1 MAKAREIKRRI
12 RSIDNT
18 RQITK
23 TMEMVAASKLK
34 RAQDRVVAARP
45 FDEFMRQVIMHVRE
59 GAADE
64 LTDFPLLRSSAITN
78 RVGVLVVTS
87 NRGLAGAFNAN
98 LVKAARAHMK
108 TLRAD
113 GKEIELHVIGKKG
126 ASMLR
131 YLGDTPER
139 TIVDLPDRPSY
150 EDAGAVA
157 EPLIEAFLA
166 EKLDAVYL
174 VYSHFRS
181 PVEQRPVVSQLLP
194 LPEQGENAAGFRP
207 TGSLRE
213 EEARRREE
221 AGGEK
226 GYEPVYEFLPSPSA
240 ILSQLLPLFLRYGI
254 YRAVS
259 ESAASEHGARRTAMK
274 NATDNAKDLIRA
286 LTRSY
291 NRARQAQITQEIAEL
306 VGGAEALK
314 G

>member
-34 RAQDRVVAARP
+34 RAQDRIVAARP
-45 FDEFMRQVIMHVRE
+45 FDEFMRQVIAHVRE
-59 GAADE
+59 GAAEE
-64 LTDFPLLRSSAITN
+64 LADFPLLRSSAVSN

-98 LVKAARAHMK
+98 LVKAARAHM
-108 TLRAD
+108 TELR
-113 GKEIELHVIGKKG
+113 GQGQEVELHVIGKKG

-131 YLGDTPER
+131 YLGEAPER
-139 TIVDLPDRPSY
+139 TIIDLPDRPSY
-150 EDAGAVA
+150 EDAGTIT
-157 EPLIEAFLA
+157 EPLIDAFLA
-166 EKLDAVYL
+166 QRLDAVYL
-174 VYSHFRS
+174 VYSQFRS
-181 PVEQRPVVSQLLP
+181 PVEQRPVVAQLLP
-194 LPEQGENAAGFRP
+194 LPERGGRGANLAP
-207 TGSLRE
+207 
-213 EEARRREE
+213 E
-221 AGGEK
+221 AGAAADAEGERR
-226 GYEPVYEFLPSPSA
+226 YEPVYEFLPSPEA
-240 ILSQLLPLFLRYGI
+240 ILSQLLPLFLRYGV

-274 NATDNAKDLIRA
+274 NATDNAKELIRN

-306 VGGAEALK
+306 VGGAEALR

>member
-45 FDEFMRQVIMHVRE
+45 FDEFMRQVIVHVRE
-59 GAADE
+59 GATDE
-64 LTDFPLLRSSAITN
+64 LADFPLLRSSVASG

-108 TLRAD
+108 GLRAE

-150 EDAGAVA
+150 EDAGALA
-157 EPLIEAFLA
+157 EPLIEAFR
-166 EKLDAVYL
+166 EERLDAVYL
-174 VYSHFRS
+174 VYSLFKS
-181 PVEQRPVVSQLLP
+181 PVEQRPVVAQILP
-194 LPEQGENAAGFRP
+194 LPGRGEIGEAEAARP
-207 TGSLRE
+207 RDE
-213 EEARRREE
+213 ESERR
-221 AGGEK
+221 
-226 GYEPVYEFLPSPSA
+226 YEPVYEFLPSPSA
-240 ILSQLLPLFLRYGI
+240 ILGQLLPLFLRYGV

-274 NATDNAKDLIRA
+274 NATDNAKELIRS

-306 VGGAEALK
+306 VGGSEALR

>member
-59 GAADE
+59 GAAEE
-64 LTDFPLLRSSAITN
+64 LQDFPLLRGTEVSGKA
-78 RVGVLVVTS
+78 GVLVVTS

-108 TLRAD
+108 ELRAG

-131 YLGDTPER
+131 YLGETIER

-150 EDAGAVA
+150 EDAGNVA
-157 EPLIEAFLA
+157 EPLIQEFLA
-166 EKLDAVYL
+166 ERLDAVYL
-174 VYSHFRS
+174 VYSLFKS
-181 PVEQRPVVSQLLP
+181 PVEQRPVVAQLLP
-194 LPEQGENAAGFRP
+194 LPE
-207 TGSLRE
+207 RE
-213 EEARRREE
+213 EMTLAAATTTDDESGRR
-221 AGGEK
+221 GEPE
-226 GYEPVYEFLPSPSA
+226 GRPYEPVYEFLPSPAA
-240 ILSQLLPLFLRYGI
+240 ILSQLLPLFLRYGV

-274 NATDNAKDLIRA
+274 NATDNAKDLIRN

-306 VGGAEALK
+306 VGGAEAQR

>member
-45 FDEFMRQVIMHVRE
+45 FDEFMRQVIVHVRE
-59 GAADE
+59 GATEE
-64 LTDFPLLRSSAITN
+64 LADFPLLRRSEASG

-98 LVKAARAHMK
+98 LVKAARAHTK
-108 TLRAD
+108 ELRAE

-131 YLGDTPER
+131 YLGDTPTR

-150 EDAGAVA
+150 EDAGALA
-157 EPLIEAFLA
+157 EPLIEAFL
-166 EKLDAVYL
+166 EQRLDAVYL
-174 VYSHFRS
+174 VYSLFKS
-181 PVEQRPVVSQLLP
+181 PVEQRPVVAQLLP
-194 LPEQGENAAGFRP
+194 LPERSEMAGA
-207 TGSLRE
+207 E
-213 EEARRREE
+213 EHAGRARDEESERR
-221 AGGEK
+221 
-226 GYEPVYEFLPSPSA
+226 YEPVYEFLPSPAA
-240 ILSQLLPLFLRYGI
+240 ILGQLLPLFLRYGV

-274 NATDNAKDLIRA
+274 NATDNAKELIRS

-306 VGGAEALK
+306 VGGSEALR

>member
-45 FDEFMRQVIMHVRE
+45 FDEFMRQVIVAVRAGAPE
-59 GAADE
+59 G
-64 LTDFPLLRSSAITN
+64 LGDFPLLRRAQVAG

-98 LVKAARAHMK
+98 LVKAARARIAE
-108 TLRAD
+108 LRSE

-126 ASMLR
+126 AAMLR
-131 YLGDTPER
+131 YLGDVPDR

-150 EDAGAVA
+150 DDAGEVA
-157 EPLIEAFLA
+157 EPLIAGFL
-166 EKLDAVYL
+166 ERRLDAVHL
-174 VYSHFRS
+174 VYSLFRS
-181 PVEQRPVVSQLLP
+181 PVEQRPVVAQLLP
-194 LPEQGENAAGFRP
+194 LPDRGELEDG
-207 TGSLRE
+207 
-213 EEARRREE
+213 E
-221 AGGEK
+221 AGSAGTEE
-226 GYEPVYEFLPSPSA
+226 GYAPIYEFLPSPEA
-240 ILSQLLPLFLRYGI
+240 ILTQLLPLFLRYGV
-254 YRAVS
+254 YRAIS

-274 NATDNAKDLIRA
+274 NATDNAKELIRS

>member
-45 FDEFMRQVIMHVRE
+45 FDEFMRQVIASVRE
-59 GAADE
+59 GASEE
-64 LTDFPLLRSSAITN
+64 LGEFPLLRQTGVSGK
-78 RVGVLVVTS
+78 VGVLVVTS

-98 LVKAARAHMK
+98 LVKAARARMK
-108 TLRAD
+108 ELRAE
-113 GKEIELHVIGKKG
+113 GNEIELHVIGKKG
-126 ASMLR
+126 AGMLR
-131 YLGDTPER
+131 YLGDVPDR

-150 EDAGAVA
+150 EDAGTVA
-157 EPLIEAFLA
+157 EPLIEAFL
-166 EKLDAVYL
+166 EERLDAVYL
-174 VYSHFRS
+174 VYSLFRS
-181 PVEQRPVVSQLLP
+181 PVEQRPVVAQLLP
-194 LPEQGENAAGFRP
+194 LPERGAAEPGRAAAEPASGKDAAAGPRY
-207 TGSLRE
+207 L
-213 EEARRREE
+213 
-221 AGGEK
+221 
-226 GYEPVYEFLPSPSA
+226 PVYEFLPSPQA
-240 ILSQLLPLFLRYGI
+240 ILGQLLPLFLRYGV

-274 NATDNAKDLIRA
+274 NATDNAKELIRN

-306 VGGAEALK
+306 VGGSEALRA
-314 G
+314 

>member
-45 FDEFMRQVIMHVRE
+45 FDEFMRQVIAHVRE
-59 GAADE
+59 GATDG
-64 LTDFPLLRSSAITN
+64 LRDFPLLRRSEVSN
-78 RVGVLVVTS
+78 RAGVLVVTS

-98 LVKAARAHMK
+98 LVKAARAHMAG
-108 TLRAD
+108 LRAE

-126 ASMLR
+126 AAMLR
-131 YLGDTPER
+131 YLGETPER
-139 TIVDLPDRPSY
+139 TIIDLPDRPSY
-150 EDAGAVA
+150 EDAGTIA
-157 EPLIEAFLA
+157 EPLIEGFLA
-166 EKLDAVYL
+166 QQLDAVYL
-174 VYSHFRS
+174 VYSLFRS
-181 PVEQRPVVSQLLP
+181 PVEQRPVVAQLLP
-194 LPEQGENAAGFRP
+194 LPKRGEMVAGFVA
-207 TGSLRE
+207 
-213 EEARRREE
+213 EEAARAKEAETERR
-221 AGGEK
+221 
-226 GYEPVYEFLPSPSA
+226 YEPVYEFLPSPEV

-274 NATDNAKDLIRA
+274 NATDNAKELIRN

-306 VGGAEALK
+306 VGGSEALR

>member
-45 FDEFMRQVIMHVRE
+45 FDEFMRQVIASVRE
-59 GAADE
+59 GASEE
-64 LTDFPLLRSSAITN
+64 LGDFPLLRQSGASGK
-78 RVGVLVVTS
+78 VGILVVTS

-108 TLRAD
+108 KLRAE

-126 ASMLR
+126 AGMLR
-131 YLGDTPER
+131 YLGDEPER
-139 TIVDLPDRPSY
+139 TIADLPDRPSY
-150 EDAGAVA
+150 EDAGRIA
-157 EPLIEAFLA
+157 EPLIEAFL
-166 EKLDAVYL
+166 EERLDAVYL
-174 VYSHFRS
+174 VYSLFKS
-181 PVEQRPVVSQLLP
+181 PVEQRPAVAQLLP
-194 LPEQGENAAGFRP
+194 LPERGATGADSAAPETQPGTEP
-207 TGSLRE
+207 
-213 EEARRREE
+213 EARGGE
-221 AGGEK
+221 AGHR
-226 GYEPVYEFLPSPSA
+226 YVPVYEFLPSPAA
-240 ILSQLLPLFLRYGI
+240 ILGQLLPLFLRYGV

-274 NATDNAKDLIRA
+274 NATDNAKELIRS
-286 LTRSY
+286 LTRTY

-306 VGGAEALK
+306 VGGAEALR

>member
-59 GAADE
+59 GAAE
-64 LTDFPLLRSSAITN
+64 TLADFPLLRSSE
-78 RVGVLVVTS
+78 VGGKVGMIVVTS

-98 LVKAARAHMK
+98 LVRAARTHMK
-108 TLRAD
+108 ELRAS
-113 GKEIELHVIGKKG
+113 GQEIELHVIGKKG

-131 YLGDTPER
+131 YLGETPER
-139 TIVDLPDRPSY
+139 TIADLPDRPSY
-150 EDAGAVA
+150 EDAGKVA
-157 EPLIEAFLA
+157 EPLIEAFL
-166 EKLDAVYL
+166 EERLDAVYL
-174 VYSHFRS
+174 VYSLFKS
-181 PVEQRPVVSQLLP
+181 PVEQRPVVAQLLP
-194 LPEQGENAAGFRP
+194 LPEEGELPAGIAP
-207 TGSLRE
+207 AG
-213 EEARRREE
+213 E
-221 AGGEK
+221 AGARTSEDAGEGS
-226 GYEPVYEFLPSPSA
+226 GYVPVYEFLPSPAA
-240 ILSQLLPLFLRYGI
+240 ILGQLLPLFLRYGV
-254 YRAVS
+254 YRAIS

-274 NATDNAKDLIRA
+274 NATDNAKDLIRS

>member
-45 FDEFMRQVIMHVRE
+45 FDEFMRQVIVHVRE
-59 GAADE
+59 GATEE
-64 LTDFPLLRSSAITN
+64 LADFPLLRRSEASG

-108 TLRAD
+108 ELRAE

-131 YLGDTPER
+131 YLGDVPAR

-150 EDAGAVA
+150 EDSGALA
-157 EPLIEAFLA
+157 EPLIEAFL
-166 EKLDAVYL
+166 EQRLDAVYL
-174 VYSHFRS
+174 VYSLFKS
-181 PVEQRPVVSQLLP
+181 PVEQRPAVVQLLP
-194 LPEQGENAAGFRP
+194 LPERSEMTGEAEHAGRA
-207 TGSLRE
+207 RDE
-213 EEARRREE
+213 ESERR
-221 AGGEK
+221 
-226 GYEPVYEFLPSPSA
+226 YEPVYEFLPSPAA
-240 ILSQLLPLFLRYGI
+240 ILSQLLPLFLRYGV

-274 NATDNAKDLIRA
+274 NATDNAKELIRN

-306 VGGAEALK
+306 VGGSEALR

>member
-45 FDEFMRQVIMHVRE
+45 FDEFMRQVIAHVQE
-59 GAADE
+59 GATEE
-64 LTDFPLLRSSAITN
+64 LADFPLLRRSEASG

-108 TLRAD
+108 ELRAD

-150 EDAGAVA
+150 EDAGTVA
-157 EPLIEAFLA
+157 EPLIEGFL
-166 EKLDAVYL
+166 EERLDAVYL
-174 VYSHFRS
+174 VYSQFRS
-181 PVEQRPVVSQLLP
+181 PVEQRPVVAQLLP
-194 LPEQGENAAGFRP
+194 LPERGELE
-207 TGSLRE
+207 TGLVAT
-213 EEARRREE
+213 EARPARDEESERR
-221 AGGEK
+221 
-226 GYEPVYEFLPSPSA
+226 YEPIYEFLPSPAA
-240 ILSQLLPLFLRYGI
+240 ILGQLLPLFLRYGV
-254 YRAVS
+254 YRAAS

-274 NATDNAKDLIRA
+274 NATDNAKELIRN

-306 VGGAEALK
+306 VGGSEALR

>member
-45 FDEFMRQVIMHVRE
+45 FDEFMRQVIIHVRE
-59 GAADE
+59 GATDE
-64 LTDFPLLRSSAITN
+64 LADFPLLRSAEVSG

-98 LVKAARAHMK
+98 LVKAARTHMAK
-108 TLRAD
+108 LESE

-131 YLGDTPER
+131 YLGNTIER

-150 EDAGAVA
+150 EDSAALA

-166 EKLDAVYL
+166 ARLDAVYL
-174 VYSHFRS
+174 VYSLFKS
-181 PVEQRPVVSQLLP
+181 PVEQRPAVAQLLP
-194 LPEQGENAAGFRP
+194 LPERSELAVGVEEGEAARSGDAE
-207 TGSLRE
+207 GV
-213 EEARRREE
+213 RR
-221 AGGEK
+221 
-226 GYEPVYEFLPSPSA
+226 YEPVYEFLPSPGA
-240 ILSQLLPLFLRYGI
+240 ILGQLLPLFLRYGV

-274 NATDNAKDLIRA
+274 NATDNAKELIRN

-306 VGGAEALK
+306 VGGSEALR

>member
-1 MAKAREIKRRI
+1 MKA
-12 RSIDNT
+12 
-18 RQITK
+18 
-23 TMEMVAASKLK
+23 
-34 RAQDRVVAARP
+34 
-45 FDEFMRQVIMHVRE
+45 
-59 GAADE
+59 
-64 LTDFPLLRSSAITN
+64 
-78 RVGVLVVTS
+78 
-87 NRGLAGAFNAN
+87 
-98 LVKAARAHMK
+98 
-108 TLRAD
+108 LRAE

-157 EPLIEAFLA
+157 EPLIEGFLA
-166 EKLDAVYL
+166 ERLDAVYL

-181 PVEQRPVVSQLLP
+181 PVEQRPVVAQLLP
-194 LPEQGENAAGFRP
+194 LPERGEMPAGFVSAQMSATAAEAERE
-207 TGSLRE
+207 GRE
-213 EEARRREE
+213 EGA
-221 AGGEK
+221 A
-226 GYEPVYEFLPSPSA
+226 GYEPIYEFLPSPAA

-254 YRAVS
+254 YRAIS

-274 NATDNAKDLIRA
+274 NATDNAKELIRS

>member
-45 FDEFMRQVIMHVRE
+45 FDEFMRHVIMHVRE
-59 GAADE
+59 GAAEE
-64 LTDFPLLRSSAITN
+64 LQDFPLLRSSAVSGK
-78 RVGVLVVTS
+78 VGVLVVTS

-98 LVKAARAHMK
+98 LVRAARVHMK
-108 TLRAD
+108 ELRAA

-150 EDAGAVA
+150 EDAGNVA

-174 VYSHFRS
+174 VYSLFRS
-181 PVEQRPVVSQLLP
+181 AVEQRPVVAQLLP
-194 LPEQGENAAGFRP
+194 LPEQGELPAGF
-207 TGSLRE
+207 GAGASVRE

-221 AGGEK
+221 GESQSP
-226 GYEPVYEFLPSPSA
+226 YLPVYEFLPSPAA
-240 ILSQLLPLFLRYGI
+240 ILGQLLPLFLRYGI
-254 YRAVS
+254 YRAVA

-274 NATDNAKDLIRA
+274 NATDNAKELIRS
-286 LTRSY
+286 LTRTY

-306 VGGAEALK
+306 VGGAE
-314 G
+314 GMRG

>member
-1 MAKAREIKRRI
+1 
-12 RSIDNT
+12 
-18 RQITK
+18 
-23 TMEMVAASKLK
+23 MEMVAASKLK

-45 FDEFMRQVIMHVRE
+45 FDEFMRQVIVHVRE
-59 GAADE
+59 GATEE
-64 LTDFPLLRSSAITN
+64 LADFPLLRRSAASG

-108 TLRAD
+108 ELRAE

-131 YLGDTPER
+131 YLGDVPAR

-150 EDAGAVA
+150 EDSGALA
-157 EPLIEAFLA
+157 EPLIEAFL
-166 EKLDAVYL
+166 EQRLDAVYL
-174 VYSHFRS
+174 VYSLFKS
-181 PVEQRPVVSQLLP
+181 PVEQRPAVAQLLP
-194 LPEQGENAAGFRP
+194 LPERSEMPGEAEHAGRA
-207 TGSLRE
+207 RDE
-213 EEARRREE
+213 ESERR
-221 AGGEK
+221 
-226 GYEPVYEFLPSPSA
+226 YEPVYEFLPSPAA
-240 ILSQLLPLFLRYGI
+240 ILDQLLPLFLRYGV

-274 NATDNAKDLIRA
+274 NATDNAKELIRN

-306 VGGAEALK
+306 VGGSEALR